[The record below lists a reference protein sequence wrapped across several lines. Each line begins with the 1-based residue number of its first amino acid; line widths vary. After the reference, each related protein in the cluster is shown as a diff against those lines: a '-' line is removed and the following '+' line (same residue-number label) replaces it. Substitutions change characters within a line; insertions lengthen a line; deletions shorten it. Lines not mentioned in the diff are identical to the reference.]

1 MVHVLVLG
9 AGPTG
14 LMTAMMLATDGH
26 RVTVLD
32 RDPSP
37 PKGGPS
43 EIWSDWKRPGVHQ
56 FSQGHLLM
64 PGGFQLLAAEL
75 PTVVERLIDL
85 GGSRY
90 NIISGAW
97 GVKEIGGPQPG
108 DDRFDTVAARRPVLE
123 AALLAEA
130 MGTAGITVRRGSRV
144 TGLLVGN
151 PRSAGRPHVTGVL
164 VQGGERVEA
173 DLVVDAAGRHSQV
186 AAMLADIGAA
196 PHEERVERGF
206 RYYTRFFRSADGTLP
221 PPRPWLVYHHESVS
235 VISFPGDSGTWA
247 VWMVTSGRDQELRGL
262 GNEDAWQ
269 RAARLLFATEAR
281 WVEGEPITGVRAMG
295 GMGST
300 YRRFVVDDLPVAT
313 GILTAG
319 DAWATINPAF
329 GTGMTMG
336 FRHAAL
342 LRDTLRMVG
351 TDDPV
356 ELAVRFDAATEE
368 QLTPVWKRIAAWDR
382 HRLAEIDAEI
392 RGEGYTTDDPAWHQ
406 NLAVHTASRKD
417 PDILRGLTDVG
428 SLLATPEEALAKPH
442 LMEKIAD
449 LGVGASRYPDPGPTR
464 RELLAAR
471 AND

>member
-14 LMTAMMLATDGH
+14 LMTAMMLAADGH

-37 PKGGPS
+37 PKGGAS

-56 FSQGHLLM
+56 FPQGHLLM
-64 PGGFQLLAAEL
+64 PGGFQLLAAEF
-75 PTVVERLIDL
+75 PAAVERLIDL

-90 NIISGAW
+90 NVIGGAW

-130 MGTAGITVRRGSRV
+130 EGTPGITVRRGTRV
-144 TGLLVGN
+144 TGLLVDNTRNVGH
-151 PRSAGRPHVTGVL
+151 PHVTGVL
-164 VQGGERVEA
+164 VHGGEQAEA
-173 DLVVDAAGRHSQV
+173 DLVVDASGRHSQV
-186 AAMLADIGAA
+186 AALLADIGAE
-196 PHEERVERGF
+196 PHEERMETGF
-206 RYYTRFFRSADGTLP
+206 RYYTRFFRSVDGTMP

-235 VISFPGDSGTWA
+235 VIAFPGDSGTWA

-262 GNEDAWQ
+262 ANEDAWQ

-281 WVEGEPITGVRAMG
+281 LVEGEPITGVRDMG
-295 GMGST
+295 GTGST
-300 YRRFVVDDLPVAT
+300 YRRFVVDALHVAT
-313 GILTAG
+313 GILTVG
-319 DAWATINPAF
+319 DAWARINPTF

-351 TDDPV
+351 TGEPV
-356 ELAVRFDAATEE
+356 ELAVRFGAATEE
-368 QLTPVWKRIAAWDR
+368 
-382 HRLAEIDAEI
+382 H
-392 RGEGYTTDDPAWHQ
+392 
-406 NLAVHTASRKD
+406 
-417 PDILRGLTDVG
+417 
-428 SLLATPEEALAKPH
+428 
-442 LMEKIAD
+442 
-449 LGVGASRYPDPGPTR
+449 
-464 RELLAAR
+464 
-471 AND
+471 